1 MKQKMKQNKNKNKNK
16 NNLSILK
23 TITRKIT
30 SMAG

>member
-1 MKQKMKQNKNKNKNK
+1 MKQKMKQNKNKND
-16 NNLSILK
+16 LSILK